1 MQVYIF
7 QEELKEVLDDCMT
20 KNSKSS
26 EFPQKSLSETDPF
39 PVSSDV
45 GAADYSTF
53 VHPRVLCA
61 YSTLSIPSFQTF
73 NSRLIR

>member
-45 GAADYSTF
+45 KAGDYSTF
-53 VHPRVLCA
+53 MPPRVLK
-61 YSTLSIPSFQTF
+61 
-73 NSRLIR
+73 RLFDTIDS